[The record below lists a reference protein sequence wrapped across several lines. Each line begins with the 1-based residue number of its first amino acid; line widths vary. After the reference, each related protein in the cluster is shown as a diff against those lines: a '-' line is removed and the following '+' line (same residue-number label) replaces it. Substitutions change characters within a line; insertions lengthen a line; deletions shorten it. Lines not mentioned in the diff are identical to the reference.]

1 MIDININATEN
12 ITEREPENGLVK
24 SVKIM
29 RHGKDG
35 ELIEKE
41 IFTPAVI
48 ESYETIDYL
57 RKLKDVSQKGL
68 CIEISL
74 LNDETLKKEGFKGG
88 VAEFIRECFGT
99 SLDTNTAQR
108 YRKVGLVFGEKSITE
123 DGKIE
128 YNWCDGVA
136 DDTTVT
142 NLGQVIALVG
152 LPKDYMKLTKE
163 EIIKLRNNFL
173 VKYVFSGDLHLDTIN
188 RILRDEI
195 KALSNTIVETT
206 AEEITETEND
216 TESGNDIENDTESGN
231 DIESEEET
239 AKDNA
244 VSALD
249 TLKVYFKGNTNAL
262 KLIAKLAKEIG

>member
-1 MIDININATEN
+1 MIDININASEN
-12 ITEREPENGLVK
+12 ITERETENGLVK
-24 SVKIM
+24 SVKVM

-35 ELIEKE
+35 QLVEKE
-41 IFTPAVI
+41 IFTPAVV
-48 ESYETIDYL
+48 ESYETINYL
-57 RKLKDVSQKGL
+57 RKLKDVSQMGL

-108 YRKVGLVFGEKSITE
+108 YRKVGLVFGEKTVNE
-123 DGKIE
+123 EGKIE
-128 YNWCDGVA
+128 YHWCDGVP

-152 LPKDYMKLTKE
+152 LPKDYMKLTHE
-163 EIIKLRNNFL
+163 EILKLRNKFL
-173 VKYVFSGDLHLDTIN
+173 LEYIFNGRLHLDTIN

-195 KALSNTIVETT
+195 KALTEEVIETT
-206 AEEITETEND
+206 AEEITDSETD
-216 TESGNDIENDTESGN
+216 TESGNETES

-249 TLKVYFKGNTNAL
+249 TLKVYFKGNAKAL
-262 KLIAKLAKEIG
+262 KLIASLAKEIG

>member
-1 MIDININATEN
+1 MIDININVTDN
-12 ITEREPENGLVK
+12 ITERETENGLVK

-35 ELIEKE
+35 QLIEKE
-41 IFTPAVI
+41 IFTPAVV

-108 YRKVGLVFGEKSITE
+108 YRKVGLVFGEKTVTE

-128 YNWCDGVA
+128 YHWCDGVA

-206 AEEITETEND
+206 AEEITDTETETETD
-216 TESGNDIENDTESGN
+216 TETET
-231 DIESEEET
+231 ETETETAEET
-239 AKDNA
+239 AKDKS
-244 VSALD
+244 VSAID
-249 TLKVYFKGNTNAL
+249 TLKVYFKGNANAL

>member
-1 MIDININATEN
+1 MIDININASEN
-12 ITEREPENGLVK
+12 ITERETENGLVK
-24 SVKIM
+24 SVKVM

-35 ELIEKE
+35 QLIEKE
-41 IFTPAVI
+41 IFTPAVV
-48 ESYETIDYL
+48 ESYETINYL
-57 RKLKDVSQKGL
+57 RKLKDVSQMGL

-108 YRKVGLVFGEKSITE
+108 YRKVGLVFGEKTVSE

-128 YNWCDGVA
+128 YHWCDGVP

-152 LPKDYMKLTKE
+152 LPKDYMKLTRE
-163 EIIKLRNNFL
+163 EIVKLRNKFL
-173 VKYVFSGDLHLDTIN
+173 VEYIFNGRLHLDTIN

-195 KALSNTIVETT
+195 KALTEEVIETT
-206 AEEITETEND
+206 AEEITNTE
-216 TESGNDIENDTESGN
+216 TESGNETDTETESG
-231 DIESEEET
+231 IETESEEET

-249 TLKVYFKGNTNAL
+249 TLKVYFKGNAKAL
-262 KLIAKLAKEIG
+262 KLIASLAKEIG